1 MTDDKQKKLNKAWYS
16 AWEAQDEAWK
26 AYKKL
31 TNEDINAD
39 EEFCKEREVRRKK
52 IAVAK
57 EAWNKARD
65 KCIEATVAAEE
76 GERDAM
82 NPTLRILCDAYFS
95 HIGFHADTSIV
106 RGNTV
111 FENFGKEFYAER
123 LAERIDAVFNQY
135 PHHLPKRIRELRK
148 NYDIYRHPVCLLYY
162 VFVREAAWWKYPQA
176 LPFSA
181 DFTKADLAFS
191 DLGVSYNGAM
201 GEDR

>member
-1 MTDDKQKKLNKAWYS
+1 MTDDKQKK

-123 LAERIDAVFNQY
+123 LAERIDAVFNKY
-135 PHHLPKRIRELRK
+135 PQLPKAIRRHRE
-148 NYDIYRHPVCLLYY
+148 NYDIYRHPICLLYY
-162 VFVREAAWWKYPQA
+162 VFVREVAYWRCPEA

-181 DFTKADLAFS
+181 DFTRADLAFT
-191 DLGVSYNGAM
+191 DLGVSFSGAM
-201 GEDR
+201 GDDR